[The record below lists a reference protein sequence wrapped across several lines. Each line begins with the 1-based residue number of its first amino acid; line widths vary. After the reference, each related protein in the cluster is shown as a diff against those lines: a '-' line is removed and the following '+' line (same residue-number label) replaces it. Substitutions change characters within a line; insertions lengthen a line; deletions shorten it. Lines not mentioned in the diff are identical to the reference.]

1 MAFLPQDMSESAFR
15 IPLIW
20 SVEPRGRPKASSRI
34 PFSRTVTTA
43 GLYPAVRTRF
53 PTGGVLKTEDISQ
66 FFQ

>member
-1 MAFLPQDMSESAFR
+1 MAFLLQDISQSAFT

-20 SVEPRGRPKASSRI
+20 SLEPRGRPKGSSRI
-34 PFSRTVTTA
+34 PFSWTVTTA
-43 GLYPAVRTRF
+43 GLYPEVRTRF